1 MKYSKKYKVKKTK
14 ISKKKRNNNFKNSKN
29 SKPKTNN
36 KHKTKSKTKKILN
49 KMIGGTHTERKIT
62 VDRNHF
68 YIDDISSHQID
79 NYYFK
84 IICTMLINE
93 RLGTLIISSITE
105 DFSEYYKFLVYA
117 SQSELDFRR
126 LVYKKDNF
134 TPYYKGY
141 IDYVQQTL
149 VDLRLQK
156 IISDTN
162 YATPFISNFGESN
175 IYKLDVMSDE
185 IKSFI
190 DDQARKI
197 DISPFNLNIKNPCGT
212 KQKNDDIRPV
222 EDIYIEVIHNLEE
235 YSQVLENYFNIDT
248 PQFLYNYKKD
258 FMVESELVVYF
269 YITVFTVN
277 LIDKTNTENKFTLY
291 FMIYDLCAFNNNLLY
306 EDSATDVE
314 IKYKFYQE
322 YSHSYKENKVCRYR
336 NYFAPIS
343 IVPYNREITMYG
355 LPNHFIPT
363 GNYTCKVLEYN
374 KQCTKYENNLFIIG
388 ETGYTFIGDRYNNL
402 FPFNIIKSSH
412 IDILD
417 RHMPEDMTQE
427 DIDFF
432 STPPPPQAMVRH
444 RPNEMTEEEIEA
456 FNSTVDDESKKI

>member
-14 ISKKKRNNNFKNSKN
+14 ISKKKRNNHFKNTKNTKNSK
-29 SKPKTNN
+29 T
-36 KHKTKSKTKKILN
+36 KTKTKTKKILN
-49 KMIGGTHTERKIT
+49 KMIGGTYTDRIITIDRK
-62 VDRNHF
+62 HF
-68 YIDDISSHQID
+68 IINDISSHRID

-93 RLGTLIISSITE
+93 RLGTVIISSITE

-126 LVYKKDNF
+126 LVYKNKIDKK
-134 TPYYKGY
+134 YYKGY

-149 VDLRLQK
+149 IDLRLQK

-162 YATPFISNFGESN
+162 YQTPFISNFEESN
-175 IYKLDVMSDE
+175 IHTLDVMSNE
-185 IKSFI
+185 IKSSI
-190 DDQARKI
+190 DDPARKI
-197 DISPFNLNIKNPCGT
+197 DITPFNLNIKNPCGA
-212 KQKNDDIRPV
+212 KQKNDDIRSV
-222 EDIYIEVIHNLEE
+222 EDIYRQVMHNLQE
-235 YSQVLENYFNIDT
+235 YSEVLENYFDIDT
-248 PQFLYNYKKD
+248 PQFMYNYKKD
-258 FMVESELVVYF
+258 IMFQSELVVYF
-269 YITVFTVN
+269 YITVFSVV
-277 LIDKTNTENKFTLY
+277 LIDKTNIENKFILY
-291 FMIYDLCAFNNNLLY
+291 FMIYDLCAFNNNSLY

-322 YSHSYKENKVCRYR
+322 YSHSYKENKVCKYR

-343 IVPYNREITMYG
+343 VIPYNTEITMYG

-374 KQCTKYENNLFIIG
+374 SQCTKYENSLFVIG

-412 IDILD
+412 NDILD

-427 DIDFF
+427 DVDFF

-444 RPNEMTEEEIEA
+444 RPNTMTEEEIQA
-456 FNSTVDDESKKI
+456 FNSTVDDESKITD